1 MPVLWIALHDAPAPH
16 WASPARREASSIFP
30 AGEQMSAQFLVLPLP
45 VSAHCGC
52 AVTPAGTSVG
62 HAAEVQELQQQV
74 QELQAQQQQAAAK
87 QTVEAAARAAGL
99 QIGARIYQQGSGGE
113 IVVAEVVRYDG
124 QKVVCR
130 CVCRGTLLT
139 TIMPF
144 LDSIRPPRLL
154 LLRLFPLASNLTA
167 AASAGTLT
175 VSYTMWGTRSRK
187 PPRTRAVCIS
197 WRSSSKNK
205 SKRRS

>member
-1 MPVLWIALHDAPAPH
+1 MRACCAATQAALA
-16 WASPARREASSIFP
+16 
-30 AGEQMSAQFLVLPLP
+30 AQ
-45 VSAHCGC
+45 
-52 AVTPAGTSVG
+52 
-62 HAAEVQELQQQV
+62 HAAEMQELQQQV
-74 QELQAQQQQAAAK
+74 QELKAQQQQAAAK
-87 QTVEAAARAAGL
+87 QTVEAEARAAGL
-99 QIGARIYQQGSGGE
+99 EIGARIYQQGSGGE

-175 VSYTMWGTRSRK
+175 VSCPMWVTRSRK
-187 PPRTRAVCIS
+187 PPRTRAARVS
-197 WRSSSKNK
+197 WRSSSSKRNK